1 MKQSTLTQFLAKK
14 NKNKSD
20 SSSDFESVVKLDSSP
35 SSSESS
41 DDEETAESS
50 STDNQEA
57 RKRKSSLKPNKQST
71 NQKKLKISNKPRKI
85 KNRNKFCDK
94 WKMDPE
100 LGGFISKSDMNS
112 QHAHCNLCKKDI
124 RGSIYNVKRHVK
136 STFHKQNV
144 QAMTCTVPVDQFVP
158 TPEVQK
164 KQLFDDSVKDAE
176 LRLAGWVAKEDI
188 SIRKTDSLLQV
199 MKSCFPNDALCQ
211 ALASS
216 RTKTTGIIK
225 NVLATEEKVQLANW
239 LRNNKFAII
248 VDESTD
254 KSWAKVLV
262 IIAKYVDANYN
273 VREGFLGLVDV
284 HDASSAGQKNLIMK
298 CLSDL
303 GIPIQNLMGIGF
315 DNASVNTGSVKGLG
329 VLLKVEVPNLFI
341 LDCTSH
347 SLALC
352 ATYAAKKLPEGLE
365 VFIHDIVNYI
375 ASSPKRQDEL
385 KKCQEFARVES
396 HRLLQVANTR
406 WLSLEASVKR
416 ILEQW
421 SALMRFFASHGEG
434 DAAGDKSS
442 KEKASRIL
450 ACMKDPKIKG
460 YLYFIAFV
468 LEKVNELNIEFQ
480 SSKTRIHRLLQSFRV
495 TYLALLRC
503 FVTKEAIAIAGDPFR
518 VKLIPPNFL
527 KLEELKLGP
536 NTLNYIATLSSAG
549 QLNRQQVQT
558 IHTNCLSFLVEMCL
572 QVSTRIDYK
581 DETLVNLRCI
591 DPTVAVSGKVDTI
604 VPLMIRFPNLLGDSE
619 GESDT
624 LRDKLEVQWTK
635 LADSKEDLPKFEPSD
650 DPGIFWKQLSDV
662 KDCISRPVYLEISKF
677 MLTLCALP
685 HSSASAERKFSIL
698 NNLKTKIRNR
708 LQTETVTALMFA
720 KQYVIRRSA
729 DAGSSN
735 SWKIDDSLRLSFQ
748 KWKGASRSTKVNLI
762 FSNATG
768 VDQNEEE
775 EIDFCD

>member
-1 MKQSTLTQFLAKK
+1 MKQSTLTQFIANK

-20 SSSDFESVVKLDSSP
+20 SSSDSESVVKIDSSP

-41 DDEETAESS
+41 DDEETSESS

-71 NQKKLKISNKPRKI
+71 NQKKPKISNKPRKI

-94 WKMDPE
+94 WKMNPE

-112 QHAHCNLCKKDI
+112 LHAHCNLCKKDI

-144 QAMTCTVPVDQFVP
+144 QAMKCTVPVDQFVQ

-176 LRLAGWVAKEDI
+176 LRLAGLVAKEDI

-199 MKSCFPNDALCQ
+199 MESCFPTDAVCQ

-254 KSWAKVLV
+254 KSWTKVLV

-273 VREGFLGLVDV
+273 VREVFLGLLDV

-303 GIPIQNLMGIGF
+303 GILIQNLMGIGF
-315 DNASVNTGSVKGLG
+315 NNASVNTG
-329 VLLKVEVPNLFI
+329 
-341 LDCTSH
+341 SH

-352 ATYAAKKLPEGLE
+352 ATYAAKNLPEGLE
-365 VFIHDIVNYI
+365 VFNHDIVNYI
-375 ASSPKRQDEL
+375 ASSPKRQEKL
-385 KKCQEFARVES
+385 KKCQEFERVS
-396 HRLLQVANTR
+396 
-406 WLSLEASVKR
+406 
-416 ILEQW
+416 I
-421 SALMRFFASHGEG
+421 
-434 DAAGDKSS
+434 
-442 KEKASRIL
+442 
-450 ACMKDPKIKG
+450 
-460 YLYFIAFV
+460 
-468 LEKVNELNIEFQ
+468 
-480 SSKTRIHRLLQSFRV
+480 
-495 TYLALLRC
+495 
-503 FVTKEAIAIAGDPFR
+503 
-518 VKLIPPNFL
+518 
-527 KLEELKLGP
+527 
-536 NTLNYIATLSSAG
+536 
-549 QLNRQQVQT
+549 
-558 IHTNCLSFLVEMCL
+558 
-572 QVSTRIDYK
+572 RIDYK

-591 DPTVAVSGKVDTI
+591 DPTVAVSGKVVTI

-635 LADSKEDLPKFEPSD
+635 LPSKRGSP
-650 DPGIFWKQLSDV
+650 
-662 KDCISRPVYLEISKF
+662 EI
-677 MLTLCALP
+677 
-685 HSSASAERKFSIL
+685 
-698 NNLKTKIRNR
+698 
-708 LQTETVTALMFA
+708 
-720 KQYVIRRSA
+720 
-729 DAGSSN
+729 
-735 SWKIDDSLRLSFQ
+735 
-748 KWKGASRSTKVNLI
+748 
-762 FSNATG
+762 
-768 VDQNEEE
+768 
-775 EIDFCD
+775 

>member
-1 MKQSTLTQFLAKK
+1 MLI
-14 NKNKSD
+14 
-20 SSSDFESVVKLDSSP
+20 VIY
-35 SSSESS
+35 
-41 DDEETAESS
+41 
-50 STDNQEA
+50 A
-57 RKRKSSLKPNKQST
+57 RKIFEEVSTMSKDMSIHKQ
-71 NQKKLKISNKPRKI
+71 
-85 KNRNKFCDK
+85 
-94 WKMDPE
+94 
-100 LGGFISKSDMNS
+100 
-112 QHAHCNLCKKDI
+112 
-124 RGSIYNVKRHVK
+124 
-136 STFHKQNV
+136 FHKQNV
-144 QAMTCTVPVDQFVP
+144 QAMKCTVPVDQFVQK
-158 TPEVQK
+158 PEVQK

-176 LRLAGWVAKEDI
+176 LRLAGLVAKEDI

-199 MKSCFPNDALCQ
+199 MKSCFPTDAVCQ

-254 KSWAKVLV
+254 KSWTKVLV

-273 VREGFLGLVDV
+273 VREVFLGLLDV

-329 VLLKVEVPNLFI
+329 VLLKEEVPSLFI
-341 LDCTSH
+341 LGCTSH

-352 ATYAAKKLPEGLE
+352 TTYAAKKLPEGLE
-365 VFIHDIVNYI
+365 VFNHDIVNYI
-375 ASSPKRQDEL
+375 ASSPKRQEEF

-406 WLSLEASVKR
+406 WLSLEVSVKR
-416 ILEQW
+416 I
-421 SALMRFFASHGEG
+421 ASHGEG

-480 SSKTRIHRLLQSFRV
+480 SSKTPIHRLLQSSRV

-518 VKLIPPNFL
+518 VKLTPPNFL
-527 KLEELKLGP
+527 KLEELMLGP
-536 NTLNYIATLSSAG
+536 NTLNYIATSSSAG

-572 QVSTRIDYK
+572 QVSIRIDYK

-604 VPLMIRFPNLLGDSE
+604 VPLMIRFPNLLGDSK

-624 LRDKLEVQWTK
+624 LRDKLEVQ
-635 LADSKEDLPKFEPSD
+635 
-650 DPGIFWKQLSDV
+650 
-662 KDCISRPVYLEISKF
+662 
-677 MLTLCALP
+677 
-685 HSSASAERKFSIL
+685 
-698 NNLKTKIRNR
+698 
-708 LQTETVTALMFA
+708 
-720 KQYVIRRSA
+720 
-729 DAGSSN
+729 
-735 SWKIDDSLRLSFQ
+735 
-748 KWKGASRSTKVNLI
+748 
-762 FSNATG
+762 
-768 VDQNEEE
+768 
-775 EIDFCD
+775 